1 MQTYLTRVD
10 QCSRLITGERL
21 NIDQAALIYQEKV
34 EHDRLMQEKS
44 KCAAYTDQTSSS
56 RKLFFDHWII
66 LDTFFPCLFFLV
78 ASFHEELRTRLS
90 VDNDEE
96 IFDRL
101 NEIDQL
107 TSDLKS

>member
-10 QCSRLITGERL
+10 QCSRLITGEHL
-21 NIDQAALIYQEKV
+21 NIDQAVLIYQEKA
-34 EHDRLMQEKS
+34 EHDRLMEEKS
-44 KCAAYTDQTSSS
+44 EYAASNDQHSLS
-56 RKLFFDHWII
+56 RKLFLAHRII
-66 LDTFFPCLFFLV
+66 LDIFFLV
-78 ASFHEELRTRLS
+78 SNFHEELRTRLS

-101 NEIDQL
+101 AELDQL